1 MSLAATYPYY
11 LANAPEAPNHD
22 LEVLDKFSGED
33 KTTSAPEGSTP
44 ENRP

>member
-22 LEVLDKFSGED
+22 LERQLDRDLGGQDLLDAE
-33 KTTSAPEGSTP
+33 APRE
-44 ENRP
+44 